1 LIVQRGPPGW
11 SSGAARLADGDA
23 AVTVTLSRP
32 SRSCLALGF
41 WFDAERLDAVV
52 ASVVPGAAS
61 PLAVGD
67 RVVAVDGQPV
77 DGLYQGA
84 IYWLLA
90 GRPTAIRVPVTV
102 ERGGVRLS
110 TSSRSRR
117 RVGSVA
123 PAAAAEVEPDLDLGR
138 VGAMSTSSTA
148 LRPLAASTTLTP
160 PRGTARGPPANR
172 PSGWCSRRRQ
182 ARWHR
187 RSR

>member
-1 LIVQRGPPGW
+1 MCEGPPGW

-23 AVTVTLSRP
+23 AVTVTLVDHPDRMHG
-32 SRSCLALGF
+32 ALGF

-90 GRPTAIRVPVTV
+90 GRPYGDQVPVTV
-102 ERGGVRLS
+102 ERGGVRLEH
-110 TSSRSRR
+110 
-117 RVGSVA
+117 VVA
-123 PAAAAEVEPDLDLGR
+123 IA
-138 VGAMSTSSTA
+138 
-148 LRPLAASTTLTP
+148 P
-160 PRGTARGPPANR
+160 PG
-172 PSGWCSRRRQ
+172 
-182 ARWHR
+182 
-187 RSR
+187 